1 MKIRIKTPISIPEIP
16 TEMQMESGKLR
27 DVLNTLL
34 GKSYFAKEVV
44 DPRTG
49 EFTLDGLFQVLLND
63 VSYDSL
69 PGGIETELHDGD
81 TVTLTL
87 ILLGGG

>member
-1 MKIRIKTPISIPEIP
+1 MKIYIKTPISIPEIP
-16 TEMQMESGKLR
+16 TEMQIESGKLR
-27 DVLNTLL
+27 DVLNMLL
-34 GKSYFAKEVV
+34 RNSYFSKEVV
-44 DPRTG
+44 DQKTG
-49 EFTLDGLFQVLLND
+49 ELIIDGLFRILLND

-69 PGGIETELHDGD
+69 PEGIETELHDGD